1 MVSEYKSE
9 IAPIANRVVG
19 QAATT
24 ISKTNNAAGESA
36 LGDLIADAQRDF
48 ASDES
53 GEPVAFA
60 FTSPGGIRTDI
71 AAGEVIY
78 SKLFTVQPF
87 DDQVVRMNLTG
98 EQIYRLLEQQFAV
111 NRILQISGFEFSYNL
126 TEKRITSVT
135 LPDGSTLPRDDTVYS
150 LAANSFIATGGD
162 GFTIFKE
169 GQNVTTLGS
178 DLDALETYVG
188 DME

>member
-9 IAPIANRVVG
+9 IPPIANRVVG

-60 FTSPGGIRTDI
+60 FISPGGIRADI

-78 SKLFTVQPF
+78 SELFTVQPF
-87 DDQVVRMNLTG
+87 DNYIG
-98 EQIYRLLEQQFAV
+98 
-111 NRILQISGFEFSYNL
+111 LQD
-126 TEKRITSVT
+126 R
-135 LPDGSTLPRDDTVYS
+135 
-150 LAANSFIATGGD
+150 
-162 GFTIFKE
+162 
-169 GQNVTTLGS
+169 
-178 DLDALETYVG
+178 
-188 DME
+188 